1 MVPSQ
6 CWRELVP
13 FAIQFFFFG
22 LQKIYNFNF
31 IDFPVT
37 KVAATFSCGIL
48 PPEQKETILF

>member
-6 CWRELVP
+6 CWRELLP